1 MARLHRN
8 SFVSAFHQ
16 NGAKNIRH
24 PARPVAGAF
33 APAGAPTPPTPP
45 SAAGPAPLPVD
56 PAYDQTIAG
65 LGLKKDTTIQGL
77 DQQRLGGLSDYGYS
91 ATFDP
96 NGNVVGIAR
105 DPNNPYSQSALMK
118 KHFDQQRTGNTNSY
132 AARGQLYA
140 GSLQNAQN
148 ATTDNYN
155 QADNGL
161 QRSVMA
167 FLARNQQQ
175 RGQASVDYELG
186 SGQALGDSVARGSTN
201 PLYDPTTAPGAAK
214 PAVAPVAALVPK
226 KKPKV
231 KAVSTKFI
239 AGRNPN
245 YLR

>member
-8 SFVSAFHQ
+8 SFIGTFHQ
-16 NGAKNIRH
+16 NGGFKGIPS
-24 PARPVAGAF
+24 PARHLDAMS
-33 APAGAPTPPTPP
+33 APPPPRP
-45 SAAGPAPLPVD
+45 AAPLPVD

-65 LGLKKDTTIQGL
+65 LGLKKDTTIQAL

-175 RGQASVDYELG
+175 RGQANVDYELG
-186 SGQALGDSVARGSTN
+186 SGQASETVSLAHRRT
-201 PLYDPTTAPGAAK
+201 PCMTRRRLHPAAP
-214 PAVAPVAALVPK
+214 
-226 KKPKV
+226 
-231 KAVSTKFI
+231 
-239 AGRNPN
+239 
-245 YLR
+245 